1 MNTSWW
7 PWQSSTPPPVTLR
20 SPARRPS
27 CPPRAGW
34 LASPP
39 LCPRPSFS
47 FRMTAIVGQVVGLNC
62 SPLSGVLVQVTY
74 IFPLFGKRSKREYQR
89 HRQRYGGEIERKR
102 ERGLERERQGRER
115 EKYLRVNINSIIE
128 RRSMEDHPLVG
139 LMISEERLKGS
150 GRDKQETERVGV
162 KWKRLTRVDR
172 SSLDL

>member
-89 HRQRYGGEIERKR
+89 DRQRYRGEREKAWERGGEK
-102 ERGLERERQGRER
+102 ERER
-115 EKYLRVNINSIIE
+115 SIWELILTQLLNVVWWI
-128 RRSMEDHPLVG
+128 DHPLVG

-150 GRDKQETERVGV
+150 GRDKQETERVDGQQM
-162 KWKRLTRVDR
+162 R
-172 SSLDL
+172 